1 MPEKYITMRWPELDR
16 AIRLG
21 QIEHNREVFDWFHGN
36 LPTSC
41 IQTHTV
47 VAGYCLSCMS
57 LPVRHPFLF
66 KFSELKQ
73 ENLVD
78 LKKGRMILNMTIGN
92 VINFGLKW
100 DDMTEPMCY
109 PSFAEVVEEDRGI
122 MRDVGNKVW
131 NNILFEKRII
141 HVEFA
146 A

>member
-1 MPEKYITMRWPELDR
+1 MGWPELSKEIHL
-16 AIRLG
+16 AA
-21 QIEHNREVFDWFHGN
+21 IEHNNEVFEWFHGN

-57 LPVRHPFLF
+57 LPVRNPFLF

-73 ENLVD
+73 ENLIE

-100 DDMTEPMCY
+100 DQMTEPMFY
-109 PSFAEVVEEDRGI
+109 PSFAEVIAEDTEV
-122 MRDVGNKVW
+122 MREVGKAVW
-131 NNILFEKRII
+131 NNILFEKKII
-141 HVEFA
+141 HVEFSA
-146 A
+146 